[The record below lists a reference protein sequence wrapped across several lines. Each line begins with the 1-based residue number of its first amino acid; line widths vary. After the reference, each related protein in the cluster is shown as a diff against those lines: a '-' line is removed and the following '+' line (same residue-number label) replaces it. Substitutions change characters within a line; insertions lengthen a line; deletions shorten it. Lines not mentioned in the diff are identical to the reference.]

1 MLDLQSALSPG
12 VLIFPIVLEDSVL
25 YILVSE
31 TADDVK
37 IDLRDKLTGARLR
50 LQLRGQ
56 HAALAFIGKH
66 SKATLQS
73 TDSRSRRKSNARLCP

>member
-1 MLDLQSALSPG
+1 MFDLQSALSPG

-31 TADDVK
+31 TAADVT
-37 IDLRDKLTGARLR
+37 IDLRDKLTGARLS

-56 HAALAFIGKH
+56 HAALALIGKH
-66 SKATLQS
+66 SKAIVA
-73 TDSRSRRKSNARLCP
+73 KYGF